1 MLFLYIFFS
10 FVLCLVGRQDWKVFA
25 NASMISTFSP
35 IMYTSAQAQHC
46 MENMQF
52 LRANIQ
58 HASKSMKYRSELVEK
73 KLKTNRRVFKGNRQR
88 TNQNFRHDMPNRL
101 DVSITQRAGES
112 IIFIALYCC
121 YLLLIALST
130 TLEPVEPCQS
140 IRHIPRHPYFRPGTG
155 SCHRGHL
162 FGFEW
167 FLEWPG
173 GQRPLNSTWPWVGV
187 KLSILVLWGVCWMF
201 YMRVDC
207 WQQAQPYASR
217 SRLQSLSCE
226 APRPSA
232 FHSSPIANNYLPVDQ
247 QSGSVVKQE
256 PYDRD
261 PFIFGQYQDNYIQG
275 HLQRPGDSNRPSQ
288 FDSHS
293 HLNYT
298 RIYKHN
304 TVNQEIFQ
312 PIQKSNQLRY
322 TTTRDYAQAAAPRT
336 QQVLLTMLH
345 TNTSDNRPDRLSKS
359 PVLTRIRLTDTNN
372 RTSHN
377 LNSSHGASGLVTIV
391 PIVPIVSVAPEVLN
405 LQQNITSIGSP
416 DLAEGRNEGGKKDGL
431 LSVAGTSPHHFS
443 AQGKHQFEAAA
454 IQVQGYQQFHYQES
468 NNHPQNDQAGLYERG
483 NHLTDEYLPD
493 LHPSPNRNN
502 TYFPHDYPHSQG
514 SNFFQNY
521 DSSRLNNNMSLSY
534 ESRTFMPDTQYPMQ
548 MAHETQEQ
556 DEFKPND
563 EPHYPSPPPPMS
575 ENPYTAQPM
584 TETPDHTSLELPE
597 LPKDEEEAPSPGRS
611 KPVPKPDREITKDAN
626 GRFYCTWPGC
636 TEETKDFNRKCEW
649 SKHMDKH
656 DRPYRCKETGCE
668 KLPGFTYSG
677 GLLRHER
684 EVHGKHGGPKKQLN
698 CPHPNCKRHTGKGFS
713 RQENLNEHLRRV
725 HTADAGMSQ
734 LTMVSM
740 EEAEEDPNQAVIT
753 GMKRKRGNSRGDTN
767 ELENLREEIKKMKA
781 ENDELKRQS
790 QAQQAQT
797 AEVMRQLVELQ
808 NLATLQHPR
817 MNAPQA
823 NM

>member
-1 MLFLYIFFS
+1 M
-10 FVLCLVGRQDWKVFA
+10 
-25 NASMISTFSP
+25 N
-35 IMYTSAQAQHC
+35 H
-46 MENMQF
+46 
-52 LRANIQ
+52 
-58 HASKSMKYRSELVEK
+58 
-73 KLKTNRRVFKGNRQR
+73 
-88 TNQNFRHDMPNRL
+88 
-101 DVSITQRAGES
+101 
-112 IIFIALYCC
+112 
-121 YLLLIALST
+121 
-130 TLEPVEPCQS
+130 
-140 IRHIPRHPYFRPGTG
+140 
-155 SCHRGHL
+155 
-162 FGFEW
+162 
-167 FLEWPG
+167 
-173 GQRPLNSTWPWVGV
+173 
-187 KLSILVLWGVCWMF
+187 
-201 YMRVDC
+201 
-207 WQQAQPYASR
+207 
-217 SRLQSLSCE
+217 
-226 APRPSA
+226 
-232 FHSSPIANNYLPVDQ
+232 
-247 QSGSVVKQE
+247 
-256 PYDRD
+256 
-261 PFIFGQYQDNYIQG
+261 
-275 HLQRPGDSNRPSQ
+275 
-288 FDSHS
+288 
-293 HLNYT
+293 T

-304 TVNQEIFQ
+304 SVYQEIFQ
-312 PIQKSNQLRY
+312 PIQKLNQLRY
-322 TTTRDYAQAAAPRT
+322 TATRNYAQAAAPRA
-336 QQVLLTMLH
+336 QQALLTMSH
-345 TNTSDNRPDRLSKS
+345 TSPSDNRPDRLSKS
-359 PVLTRIRLTDTNN
+359 PAPPQIRQGSCSNEGISDTDNI

-377 LNSSHGASGLVTIV
+377 LNSSRGVNGPVTVVPDV
-391 PIVPIVSVAPEVLN
+391 PIASVVAPNGLN
-405 LQQNITSIGSP
+405 SQPNITSIGSP
-416 DLAEGRNEGGKKDGL
+416 DRAEGRNINEGNENENEINRGGKRDGL
-431 LSVAGTSPHHFS
+431 LISVAGTSPHHLS
-443 AQGKHQFEAAA
+443 ARGKHQFQAAA
-454 IQVQGYQQFHYQES
+454 FQVPGYQQYHYQES
-468 NNHPQNDQAGLYERG
+468 NNHPQTNQGGLYERG
-483 NHLTDEYLPD
+483 NHLPDEYQSNLY
-493 LHPSPNRNN
+493 PSPNRNN
-502 TYFPHDYPHSQG
+502 TYFPQQYPHSQG
-514 SNFFQNY
+514 SNFFPNY
-521 DSSRLNNNMSLSY
+521 DSPRPNNTMSLSY

-556 DEFKPND
+556 DEFKPHD

-597 LPKDEEEAPSPGRS
+597 LPKDEEEVPSPGRS

-734 LTMVSM
+734 LTMVTM
-740 EEAEEDPNQAVIT
+740 EEAEEDPNQAVMT
-753 GMKRKRGNSRGDTN
+753 GMKRKRGNSKGDTS